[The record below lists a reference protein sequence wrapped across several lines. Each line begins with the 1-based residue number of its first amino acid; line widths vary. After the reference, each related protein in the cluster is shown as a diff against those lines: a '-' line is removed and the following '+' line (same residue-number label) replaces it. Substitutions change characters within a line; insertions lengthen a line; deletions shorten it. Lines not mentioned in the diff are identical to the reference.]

1 VPLANIPIETLPSGV
16 DVVCNQLGK
25 RADKARSIASTAKTL
40 AASIGSIL
48 SVGLGWAGLYLAA
61 LQLGDN
67 FNTVVPGELYRS
79 AQPSAARI
87 AEYRHNY
94 GIKTIINLR
103 GENPGSDWY
112 DAEVAEAAKLGI
124 AHVNFRMSA
133 RRDMT
138 AEQFTQI
145 IDVLQKAERP
155 ILVHCKSGSDRSGL
169 VSALYV
175 AAIARLGEEAAESQI
190 SFRYGHIPLSISAP
204 YAMDRSFE
212 ALEPALGFPKS

>member
-1 VPLANIPIETLPSGV
+1 VSLANIPVETLSSGV
-16 DVVCNQLGK
+16 DGAGTHAGK
-25 RADKARSIASTAKTL
+25 KALSIASTAKML
-40 AASIGSIL
+40 IALLGSIL
-48 SVGLGWAGLYLAA
+48 SVGLGWAGLYLAV
-61 LQLGDN
+61 LQLGGN

-87 AEYRHNY
+87 AEYQQNF

-103 GENPGSDWY
+103 GENIGSDWY
-112 DAEVAEAAKLGI
+112 DAEVAESAKLGI

-133 RRDMT
+133 RREMT
-138 AEQFTQI
+138 LAQFTQI
-145 IDVLQKAERP
+145 IDALRKAEKP

-190 SFRYGHIPLSISAP
+190 SFRYGHIPLSITAP
-204 YAMDRSFE
+204 YAMNRSFE
-212 ALEPALGFPKS
+212 ALEPVLGFHKS